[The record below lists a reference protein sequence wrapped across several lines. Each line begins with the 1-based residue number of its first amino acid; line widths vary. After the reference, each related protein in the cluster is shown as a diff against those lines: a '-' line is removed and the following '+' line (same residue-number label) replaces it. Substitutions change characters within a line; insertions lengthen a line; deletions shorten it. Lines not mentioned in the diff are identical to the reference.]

1 MKIKARKGKK
11 DLNFNEHT
19 RRMKY
24 KQKRKKKK
32 EKEKERKI
40 KEKERKNIKREKT
53 SDVLNARIHA
63 RPRFAL
69 TEFD

>member
-1 MKIKARKGKK
+1 
-11 DLNFNEHT
+11 
-19 RRMKY
+19 MKY